1 MRTGVRVG
9 VDVGKA
15 RVGVALSDPHG
26 MLATPHDTLPRE
38 GAASAIAQLV
48 SDVQAIECVVGLP
61 LSLKGTETE
70 STSDARRFAEE
81 LAASVAI
88 PVRLVDERLSTVSAS
103 AQLSGQGVRAKKQR
117 AIVDQAAAVIIL
129 QHSLDVERAQRITP
143 GNEVSRAE

>member
-48 SDVQAIECVVGLP
+48 SDVQAIECRNRRGT
-61 LSLKGTETE
+61 LSLKGYLDTTHPR
-70 STSDARRFAEE
+70 SDDAEE
-81 LAASVAI
+81 FAA
-88 PVRLVDERLSTVSAS
+88 
-103 AQLSGQGVRAKKQR
+103 
-117 AIVDQAAAVIIL
+117 
-129 QHSLDVERAQRITP
+129 
-143 GNEVSRAE
+143 